1 MRKCLFIWAFA
12 TLFLISSGCLAEEL
26 VKASGDKVWGDTQK
40 KWTYLE
46 GNVRILQGSNQIS
59 TARAEIN
66 LDQKLLFLN
75 GEVRLAHPEV
85 NIAATKLDYDL
96 RKKTGTFK
104 ELVVMERLIVK
115 DAKGVTIKEPF
126 KLICE
131 ELYFESETRN
141 FSAKGKAQVE
151 QKDFSG
157 SADLI
162 EYQDAKQELKFR
174 GNAFLKRPAG
184 EEIRGE
190 EVVISLKDKSFLVRR
205 QVTLEFKVEDDR
217 TSGKPQ
223 PPVSP

>member
-1 MRKCLFIWAFA
+1 MRKSLFIWVFA

-46 GNVRILQGSNQIS
+46 GNVRILQGSNQIT

-104 ELVVMERLIVK
+104 ELVEMERLKVK
-115 DAKGVTIKEPF
+115 DEKGVTTKEPF
-126 KLICE
+126 KLSCE

-141 FSAKGKAQVE
+141 FSAKGKARVE
-151 QKDFSG
+151 QVDFSG

-162 EYQDAKQELKFR
+162 EYQDEKQELNFR

-190 EVVISLKDKSFLVRR
+190 EIVISLKDKSFLVKR
-205 QVTLEFKVEDDR
+205 QVTLEFKVEDDQP
-217 TSGKPQ
+217 SSKPQ
-223 PPVSP
+223 PSIGP